1 MHVDFREYLTL
12 HNFSWLASSLNVCKA
27 VKVGVIDCHL

>member
-12 HNFSWLASSLNVCKA
+12 HNFSWLASSLKVCKA